1 MYRYLI
7 GAEEEPKQKYLWELL
22 LELSNWQCYLKD
34 YYHYGDIKNNKH
46 RRDLIEDIIDKLST
60 IRFLVEDVKKH
71 IIIKGIKEAEKE
83 TIVRIM
89 SHVELGVTDLSE
101 KVKHLF

>member
-34 YYHYGDIKNNKH
+34 YYHYEDIKNKKH
-46 RRDLIEDIIDKLST
+46 REDYISDIIDKLSL
-60 IRFLVEDVKKH
+60 IRVLVEDVKKH
-71 IIIKGIKEAEKE
+71 IIVNKIKETEAE
-83 TIVRIM
+83 TVARI
-89 SHVELGVTDLSE
+89 LSNIE
-101 KVKHLF
+101 SGIADSSDKIKLLF